1 MRLTNGML
9 LTMKKGEHRVTGFPV
24 VDAFAGRIIRAQTS
38 AAIIAIAVMPS
49 VNKKLLGITYP
60 AKQRPPFKRY
70 ACMNKGIHAL
80 LNTAPGSIMLAN
92 SKIAKT

>member
-1 MRLTNGML
+1 ML
-9 LTMKKGEHRVTGFPV
+9 LTMKEGEQRVTGFPV
-24 VDAFAGRIIRAQTS
+24 VEAFAGRIIRAQNS
-38 AAIIAIAVMPS
+38 DAIITIAMMPLMI
-49 VNKKLLGITYP
+49 KILLGSTYS
-60 AKQRPPFKRY
+60 AKQPALEGPPFKRY